1 MRAYAIALNQQETER
16 SVRVSLVFTTL
27 DDAWAVEWSLDEIE
41 SIKKQISE
49 EIWEQLDH
57 LSETI
62 TISVAKTPRNAR

>member
-49 EIWEQLDH
+49 EIWERFASL
-57 LSETI
+57 E
-62 TISVAKTPRNAR
+62 R

>member
-49 EIWEQLDH
+49 EI
-57 LSETI
+57 
-62 TISVAKTPRNAR
+62 